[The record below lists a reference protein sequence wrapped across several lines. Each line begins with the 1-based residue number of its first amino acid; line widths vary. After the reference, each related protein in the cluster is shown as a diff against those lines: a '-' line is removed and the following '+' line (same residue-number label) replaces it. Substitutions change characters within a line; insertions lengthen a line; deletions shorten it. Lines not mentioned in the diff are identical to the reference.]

1 MNFNKIIKLAL
12 TFLLPFIALLILIP
26 MFFHLELNDTS
37 VGLLLLGALFL
48 MLIINTYRKI
58 GHLGQTPFWL
68 GLALMGISGLLLYS
82 SISINGSEKL
92 IELDAKAQGYC
103 LMIIVVGLVIFVL
116 GIKSALN
123 FSYGWGNIK
132 SRR

>member
-1 MNFNKIIKLAL
+1 MNFKPLVQLAL
-12 TFLLPFIALLILIP
+12 TFLVPFIALLILIP
-26 MFFHLELNDTS
+26 MFLHLELNDTS
-37 VGLLLLGALFL
+37 IGLLLLGALFL
-48 MLIINTYRKI
+48 MLIINIYKKI
-58 GHLGQTPFWL
+58 GHLGQVWIWL

-82 SISINGSEKL
+82 SISINGSEKM

-103 LMIIVVGLVIFVL
+103 LMIIVAGLVIFAL
-116 GIKSALN
+116 GIKSALS